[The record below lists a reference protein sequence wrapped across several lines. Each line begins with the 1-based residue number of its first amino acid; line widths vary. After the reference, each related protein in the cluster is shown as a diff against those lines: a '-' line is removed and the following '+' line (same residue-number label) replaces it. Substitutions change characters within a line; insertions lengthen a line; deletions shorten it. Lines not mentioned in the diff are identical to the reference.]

1 MYKIENRKQL
11 SGEIFQLDVHAPRV
25 AETALPGQFVIVMD
39 DRYGKRLPLTISDY
53 DREKGLV
60 SIVVQS
66 IGTATQKL
74 AKYQV
79 GDMLSDFVGPLGN
92 PSDFIHEAE
101 EKRKDV
107 HRLFIAGGLG
117 AAPVYPQ
124 VKWLHDHGI
133 PCDVIIGARSKDILI
148 MEKEMAEVCE
158 NLYICTDDGSSG
170 FHGNVTMLLRDL
182 VETQGK
188 AYDEVIAIGPMVMM
202 KFVCL
207 ATKELGIP
215 TVVSMNPIMV
225 DGTGMCG
232 ACRVTVGDQVKFA
245 CVDGPEFNGHLVDFD
260 EAMKRQRLYQTP
272 EGREELART
281 TPEPIHAEN
290 CTFPHDLLDFNEW
303 KRVPMPEQ
311 APKVR
316 AGNFQEVS
324 FGYTEELA
332 RQEAGRCLNCKN
344 AKCIAACPVKID
356 IPAFIQEVHKGNME
370 KAVGI
375 IADASSLPAV
385 CGRVCPQEDQCEGAC
400 IRGIK
405 GEPVAIGRLERF
417 VGDYAITHGSF
428 KAMNTPPTGKK
439 VAVIGAGPAG
449 LACAGDLAKK
459 GHSVHIF
466 EALHELGGVLVY
478 GIPEFRLPKE
488 KVVQKEIENLKKL
501 GVQFERNVVIGRTV
515 TLEALME
522 KEGFDAVFIGSGAG
536 LPKFMGIPG
545 ENANGVF
552 SANEYLTRSNLM
564 KAYSQEYDTPI
575 TRGKRVAVVGGG
587 NVAMDAARTA
597 LRLGA
602 EVHIVYRRGMDELP
616 ARQEEVHH
624 AVEEGVIFDVLTN
637 PLEILADENGWITGM
652 KCIKMELGEPDASGR
667 RRPKEIPGSAFEMS
681 VDMVLMALGTSPNPL
696 IASTTKGLDTNRWD
710 CLVVDDETGATT
722 KQGVFAG
729 GDAVTGAA
737 TVILA
742 MGAGRKAAAGI
753 NRYLNGGL

>member
-11 SGEIFQLDVHAPRV
+11 SAEIFQLDVHAPRV
-25 AETALPGQFVIVMD
+25 AGSALPGQFVIVMD
-39 DRYGKRLPLTISDY
+39 DKYGKRIPLTISDY

-74 AKYQV
+74 AKYRA
-79 GDMLSDFVGPLGN
+79 GDRLSDFVGPLGN
-92 PSDFIHEAE
+92 PSDFIHEDE
-101 EKRKDV
+101 EKRKTV
-107 HRLFIAGGLG
+107 RRLFIAGGLG

-124 VKWLHDHGI
+124 VKWLQEQGV

-148 MEKEMAEVCE
+148 MEEEMTEVCE
-158 NLYICTDDGSSG
+158 NLYICTDDGSHG

-182 VETQGK
+182 VGVQGK
-188 AYDEVIAIGPMVMM
+188 TYDEVIAIGPMVMM

-207 ATKELGIP
+207 TTKELGIP

-232 ACRVTVGDQVKFA
+232 ACRVTVGDEVKFA
-245 CVDGPEFNGHLVDFD
+245 CVDGPEFDGHLVDFD
-260 EAMKRQRLYQTP
+260 EAMKRQHLYQTP

-281 TPEPIHAEN
+281 TPEPVHAEN
-290 CTFPHDLLDFNEW
+290 CTFPHDLLEFNQW

-311 APKVR
+311 DPKVR
-316 AGNFQEVS
+316 AGNFEEVS
-324 FGYTEELA
+324 LGYTEELA
-332 RQEAGRCLNCKN
+332 RQEAGRCLGCKN
-344 AKCIAACPVKID
+344 AKCIAACPVAID
-356 IPAFIQEVHKGNME
+356 IPAFIQEVQGGNME
-370 KAVGI
+370 KAVDI

-385 CGRVCPQEDQCEGAC
+385 CGRVCPQEDQCEGSC

-417 VGDYAITHGSF
+417 VGDYAIAHGSF
-428 KAMNTPPTGKK
+428 KAVTAPPTGKK

-459 GHSVHIF
+459 GHAVHVF

-488 KVVQKEIENLKKL
+488 KVVQKEIENLEKL
-501 GVQFERNVVIGRTV
+501 GVRFERNVVIGRTV
-515 TLEALME
+515 TLDTLME

-575 TRGKRVAVVGGG
+575 ARGKRVAVVGGG

-602 EVHIVYRRGMDELP
+602 EVHIVYRRSMEELP
-616 ARQEEVHH
+616 ARLEEIHH
-624 AVEEGVIFDVLTN
+624 AEEEGILFDVLVN
-637 PLEILADENGWITGM
+637 PLEILADKNGWTKGM
-652 KCIKMELGEPDASGR
+652 KCIRMELGEPDASGR
-667 RRPKEIPGSAFEMS
+667 KRPVAIPGSEFEMP
-681 VDMVLMALGTSPNPL
+681 VDTVLMALGTSPNPL
-696 IASTTKGLDTNRWD
+696 IATTTKGLELNRWD
-710 CLVVDDETGATT
+710 CLIVDEETGATT
-722 KQGVFAG
+722 KPGVFAG

-742 MGAGRKAAAGI
+742 MGAGRKAATGI
-753 NRYLNGGL
+753 DHYLNGGL

>member
-1 MYKIENRKQL
+1 MYRIENRKQL
-11 SGEIFQLDVHAPRV
+11 NRDIFQMDIYAPRV
-25 AETALPGQFVIVMD
+25 AETALPGQFVIVRD
-39 DRYGKRLPLTISDY
+39 DRHGKRIPLTISDY
-53 DREKGLV
+53 DRKKGMV
-60 SIVVQS
+60 SIVVQA

-74 AKYQV
+74 AQYKT
-79 GDMLSDFVGPLGN
+79 GDALSDFVGPLGN
-92 PSDFIHEAE
+92 PSEFLHEDE
-101 EKRKDV
+101 EKRRTIR
-107 HRLFIAGGLG
+107 RLFIAGGLG

-124 VKWLHDHGI
+124 AKWLHEHGI
-133 PCDVIIGARSKDILI
+133 SCDVMIGARSKDILI
-148 MEKEMAEVCE
+148 MEREMTDVCE

-170 FHGNVTMLLRDL
+170 FRGNVTQMLKDL
-182 VETQGK
+182 VEVQGK
-188 AYDEVIAIGPMVMM
+188 TYDEIIAIGPMVMM

-207 ATKELGIP
+207 TTNELAIP

-245 CVDGPEFNGHLVDFD
+245 CVDGPEFDGHLVDFD
-260 EAMKRQRLYQTP
+260 EAMKRQRLYQTQ

-281 TPEPIHAEN
+281 TPEPVHAEN

-311 APKVR
+311 NPKIR
-316 AGNFQEVS
+316 AGNFEEVS
-324 FGYTEELA
+324 YGYTEELA
-332 RQEAGRCLNCKN
+332 KQEASRCLNCKN
-344 AKCIAACPVKID
+344 AKCIAACPVKIN
-356 IPAFIQEVHKGNME
+356 IPSFIQEVQKGDME
-370 KAVGI
+370 KAMAI
-375 IADASSLPAV
+375 IAEASSLPAV

-405 GEPVAIGRLERF
+405 GDPVAIGRLERF
-417 VGDYAITHGSF
+417 VGDYAIEHGAF
-428 KAMNTPPTGKK
+428 KPITLQPTGKK

-449 LACAGDLAKK
+449 LACAGDLAKN
-459 GHSVHIF
+459 GHAVHVF

-488 KVVQKEIENLKKL
+488 KVVQKEIANLEKL

-515 TLEALME
+515 MLDALIE

-552 SANEYLTRSNLM
+552 STNEYLTRSNLM
-564 KAYSQEYDTPI
+564 KAYSDAYDTPI
-575 TRGKRVAVVGGG
+575 IRGKCVAVVGGG

-602 EVHIVYRRGMDELP
+602 EVHIVYRRSMEELP
-616 ARQEEVHH
+616 ARKEEVHH

-637 PLEILADENGWITGM
+637 PLEILTNENGWIKGM

-667 RRPKEIPGSAFEMS
+667 KRPKAIPDSEFEMS
-681 VDMVLMALGTSPNPL
+681 VDTVLMALGTSPNPL
-696 IASTTKGLDTNRWD
+696 IASTSKGLELNHRD
-710 CLVVDDETGATT
+710 CLIVNEETGATT
-722 KQGVFAG
+722 KPGVFAG

-753 NRYLNGGL
+753 DRYLKGGL